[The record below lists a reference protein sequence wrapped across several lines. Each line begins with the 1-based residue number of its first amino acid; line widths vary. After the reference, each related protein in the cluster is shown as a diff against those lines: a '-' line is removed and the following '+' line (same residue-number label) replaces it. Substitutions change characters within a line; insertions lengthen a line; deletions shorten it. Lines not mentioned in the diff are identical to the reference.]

1 MFPAERKYF
10 LPHKKLS
17 LFKIMWYNIQNN
29 SALEEEMICVFVVAL
44 AILFSMLRF
53 VPRRGKWAV
62 GVAVATSLFC
72 ASGALLCGIAIQ
84 DARAVLQAGM
94 PDVSTAEWAYDT
106 MRAWFYLAGVSCAAV
121 GVPLLLA
128 SLIRHRMAWMRTVI
142 APCASLVT
150 GLAAAG
156 YTVLCENPSIDFT
169 AVIYTFAAGCAALLL
184 CGVAADAIRYA
195 AGQDVLRLPK
205 IDHAPQKRR

>member
-1 MFPAERKYF
+1 
-10 LPHKKLS
+10 
-17 LFKIMWYNIQNN
+17 
-29 SALEEEMICVFVVAL
+29 MICVPVVAL

-62 GVAVATSLFC
+62 GVAVAVSLFC
-72 ASGALLCGIAIQ
+72 VAGAVLCGIAVQ
-84 DARAVLQAGM
+84 DARAVLHAGL
-94 PDVSTAEWAYDT
+94 PDVGTAEWAYDT
-106 MRAWFYLAGVSCAAV
+106 MRAWFSLSGVGCAAV
-121 GVPLLLA
+121 GVPLLIA
-128 SLIRHRMAWMRTVI
+128 SLIRHKMAWMRTVI

-156 YTVLCENPSIDFT
+156 YTVLCENTSIDFT

-184 CGVAADAIRYA
+184 CGVAADAIRHA

-205 IDHAPQKRR
+205 NDLSSKKRR